1 MSETINKVLASTAQA
16 FTTAEKLQARTN
28 IDAQKSITFNYSGST
43 ITAIDGSAVGQPN
56 ALTEVVHDSNL
67 SGSGTSGSPLGL
79 ASVITLSANDLP
91 STSEITPYSF
101 QMCQT
106 GSATAMLRDNRLS
119 FYESSKPSAY
129 YDRTGLQFGATAD
142 VRTTLS
148 KKLEFAYDVGG
159 NLETTTYGL
168 NGFAATTYTP
178 TGTNHDTGTLSIY
191 GISGVN
197 SFGDYK
203 IFDNWRSSKR
213 AQISSDG
220 VTEKSVIDMYIG
232 YNNGEQELYPAYI
245 GFYNPYDGSAF
256 IYQSSIV
263 AWNNNLSA
271 EKPVSAG
278 SGLSG
283 NGTSGSPLCVTG
295 IANHY
300 ESPYSTSDFTTD
312 RTSIDI
318 FTDEYSA
325 RMHDGGVW
333 FKYGGNVF
341 HSAYVQMRPADFA
354 MYDYTTDDTVYLNAS
369 SIKMY
374 YHLNDSTASA
384 SAEINANV
392 LSSLF
397 AWAMNNGW
405 TP

>member
-1 MSETINKVLASTAQA
+1 MSEQINKVLASTAQA
-16 FTTAEKLQARTN
+16 FSTAEQKQARDN
-28 IDAQKSITFNYSGST
+28 IDAQQSITYSYSGNT
-43 ITAIDGSAVGQPN
+43 ITAIDGSAVGSPGAITN
-56 ALTEVVHDSNL
+56 IVHDSNL

-91 STSEITPYSF
+91 GTSEITPYSF
-101 QMCQT
+101 QICQT
-106 GSATAMLRDNRLS
+106 GSATARLRDNRLS

-142 VRTTLS
+142 VRTTLA
-148 KKLEFAYDVGG
+148 KNLKFEYDAGG
-159 NLETTTYGL
+159 NLESITYGL

-178 TGTNHDTGTLSIY
+178 TGTNQDTGVVSIY

-197 SFGDYK
+197 GFGDSK
-203 IFDNWRSSKR
+203 IWDNWRSSKR
-213 AQISSDG
+213 AQMSSDG

-271 EKPVSAG
+271 EKPVTVGYGLEG
-278 SGLSG
+278 S
-283 NGTSGSPLCVTG
+283 GTSGSPLSATG
-295 IANHY
+295 FKCEY
-300 ESPYSTSDFTTD
+300 LSPYASSCMSSD

-318 FTDEYSA
+318 FTDTYSGRIHEA
-325 RMHDGGVW
+325 GIW

-341 HSAYVQMRPADFA
+341 HSASTEWRTNDFTMR
-354 MYDYTTDDTVYLNAS
+354 DYTDDNSVYLEAS

-397 AWAMNNGW
+397 AWAMSNGW